1 MKNLL
6 KNNKKGFAAIL
17 AAIILMS
24 VSLIITLAFGTL
36 VLSERQIVKNSIKS
50 LKSYYVAEAGVED
63 ILLRN
68 NKGMKLPV
76 LNPSSLNVGE
86 GTATRDVGDIVAG
99 TREITSEGNVQGC
112 IRKIS
117 VVVTLSTTGIAF
129 HYGAQVGDGGMEME
143 PNSKVKGNVFSNND
157 VFLVGDP
164 LTQRSYITDSIIVA
178 GNGNKI
184 EGLEVGNLVI
194 SEGDATLHTC
204 RHSDIGGTLTY
215 VSGGSVVN
223 CNAGVA
229 VKSRPND
236 IDSIPLPISD
246 AQINNWKD
254 EASCNNDPS
263 CIYIGD
269 YTIGIGVTE
278 SLGPLK
284 IIGNLNIS
292 NNATLV
298 MRGTIYVTQDF
309 SIANNATIKLD
320 PDYSSTSGVVI
331 VDGKSDIKNGSTLQ
345 GSGVVGSYL
354 MILSTNPSLDPANPA
369 INVNNNAT
377 GAVFYTSLGV
387 IRLRNNMKIRE
398 ATGYKLYLDNNAEI
412 EYEVG
417 LMNTEFSS
425 GPSGGWIVASWK
437 EVE

>member
-1 MKNLL
+1 
-6 KNNKKGFAAIL
+6 
-17 AAIILMS
+17 
-24 VSLIITLAFGTL
+24 
-36 VLSERQIVKNSIKS
+36 
-50 LKSYYVAEAGVED
+50 
-63 ILLRN
+63 
-68 NKGMKLPV
+68 
-76 LNPSSLNVGE
+76 
-86 GTATRDVGDIVAG
+86 
-99 TREITSEGNVQGC
+99 
-112 IRKIS
+112 
-117 VVVTLSTTGIAF
+117 
-129 HYGAQVGDGGMEME
+129 
-143 PNSKVKGNVFSNND
+143 
-157 VFLVGDP
+157 
-164 LTQRSYITDSIIVA
+164 
-178 GNGNKI
+178 
-184 EGLEVGNLVI
+184 
-194 SEGDATLHTC
+194 
-204 RHSDIGGTLTY
+204 
-215 VSGGSVVN
+215 
-223 CNAGVA
+223 
-229 VKSRPND
+229 
-236 IDSIPLPISD
+236 
-246 AQINNWKD
+246 
-254 EASCNNDPS
+254 
-263 CIYIGD
+263 
-269 YTIGIGVTE
+269 
-278 SLGPLK
+278 
-284 IIGNLNIS
+284 
-292 NNATLV
+292 